1 MLLFKLILALST
13 AYFTINK
20 VLLSF
25 QESSSWKRKRPA
37 MHLLFGQG
45 FFRSTSC
52 FDQHVNTRSKGFGW
66 RALFLVFGARN
77 SPRPHGV
84 ETVKRVLS
92 NFDSKNLGAGE
103 ACLLVCL
110 TSFPGAPVVHTL
122 PQSKNRHSV
131 DNLDKA

>member
-1 MLLFKLILALST
+1 M
-13 AYFTINK
+13 AYFAINK

-37 MHLLFGQG
+37 TLQQCICCLAKC
-45 FFRSTSC
+45 C
-52 FDQHVNTRSKGFGW
+52 FIRQAAASISMSIEGIWMG
-66 RALFLVFGARN
+66 ALFLLFGARN

-103 ACLLVCL
+103 ACLLVCF
-110 TSFPGAPVVHTL
+110 TSLPGAPEVHIS

-131 DNLDKA
+131 DNLNKA